1 MMSRTHVAALAL
13 SLVLAPSPLA
23 PPALAQSQ
31 TPAAATPQPAA
42 TQSQKPAA
50 PPQSLSPAPLDK
62 RAEKVRRSIERI
74 GMSQPITVIMPR
86 EDDLHGTIIKIGEQ
100 TFELAEVDLRQTITV
115 RYGDVKKVRKGYRP
129 HPDIFTGERNTP
141 PKGVRIATFVGI
153 FGALAL
159 PLLILAASKE
169 H

>member
-1 MMSRTHVAALAL
+1 MRRTHLTLLLAL
-13 SLVLAPSPLA
+13 SLLLTQTRPA
-23 PPALAQSQ
+23 ALAQSPAPDALPQ
-31 TPAAATPQPAA
+31 SLPPAAAQAA
-42 TQSQKPAA
+42 KPAA
-50 PPQSLSPAPLDK
+50 PSPGQSAAPLSK
-62 RAEKVRRSIERI
+62 RAEKVRRDVQRL
-74 GMSQPITVIMPR
+74 GLSQTITVIMPR
-86 EDDLHGTIIKIGEQ
+86 EDDLHGTVIRIGEQ
-100 TFELAEVDLRQTITV
+100 SFELAEVDLRQTITV
-115 RYGDVKKVRKGYRP
+115 RYVDVKKVRAGYRP

>member
-1 MMSRTHVAALAL
+1 MMSRTLATALAF
-13 SLVLAPSPLA
+13 SLVLAQSRLA

-31 TPAAATPQPAA
+31 APTVTPSQPAT
-42 TQSQKPAA
+42 TQTQKPAA
-50 PPQSLSPAPLDK
+50 PPQSPSRAPLDK

-100 TFELAEVDLRQTITV
+100 SFELAEVDLRQAITV
-115 RYGDVKKVRKGYRP
+115 RYSDVKKVRKGYRP